1 MRKGINQMKKS
12 EAKIGMKVHPL
23 GRGDRVLY
31 INEIGAE
38 TAGVSSIKGSKSN
51 YGVNYDRLIKFKN
64 QN

>member
-1 MRKGINQMKKS
+1 MKKA

-31 INEIGAE
+31 INEIGE
-38 TAGVSSIKGSKSN
+38 KLAGVSSVKGGKCN

-64 QN
+64 QD